1 MAFMSGE
8 PIQNAIGPPA
18 NPLGGLTERAAFAL
32 VVGYVVLLAAYIA
45 HGIWLIDGQGQ
56 GIPTDFVN
64 VWAAGRLV
72 FDGNAPGA
80 YDWSIHKA
88 VEELGVGH
96 PFDLYFGWHYPPPYL
111 FVAAVLSILPYA
123 PAFLAWIALT
133 LPTYAAVIRSIVG
146 HRIGF
151 ILACAFPGAFW
162 NIAVGQN
169 GFLTAALL
177 GGVVNAM
184 ERRPLLAGFLLG
196 LLSYKPQIGIVF
208 PLVLAVSGQWR
219 VFWAAAVT
227 ALGLAAVSWLT
238 FGSETWQ
245 AFGANLA
252 MTNESVLGNGL
263 AGFQKLQSVFGV
275 VRWYGG
281 DETLAWIA
289 QGTMAAACTVAV
301 SLLWRRQLAY
311 EIKVAAL
318 ATAALLATP
327 YIYVYDLAALAVPL
341 AFLIRIGLR
350 EGFQPGEA
358 AGLALAAGLVLA
370 FPVVSIP
377 SGFCAVLLVGCLV
390 GARALRSL
398 SSRTSSAARTAR
410 QGP

>member
-1 MAFMSGE
+1 
-8 PIQNAIGPPA
+8 
-18 NPLGGLTERAAFAL
+18 
-32 VVGYVVLLAAYIA
+32 
-45 HGIWLIDGQGQ
+45 
-56 GIPTDFVN
+56 
-64 VWAAGRLV
+64 
-72 FDGNAPGA
+72 
-80 YDWSIHKA
+80 
-88 VEELGVGH
+88 
-96 PFDLYFGWHYPPPYL
+96 
-111 FVAAVLSILPYA
+111 
-123 PAFLAWIALT
+123 
-133 LPTYAAVIRSIVG
+133 
-146 HRIGF
+146 
-151 ILACAFPGAFW
+151 
-162 NIAVGQN
+162 
-169 GFLTAALL
+169 
-177 GGVVNAM
+177 M

-252 MTNESVLGNGL
+252 KTNELVLGNGL

-311 EIKVAAL
+311 EIKAAAL

-327 YIYVYDLAALAVPL
+327 YIYVYDLAALAVPM

-370 FPVVSIP
+370 FLVVSIP

-390 GARALRSL
+390 GARAPLVELADLIRCANRPPGAVEKSG
-398 SSRTSSAARTAR
+398 SSHAHYPDRGRPQNDDEQHR
-410 QGP
+410 QEEHDHRDRQLGRQSGGLLLGFRHAHVAIFL